1 MCDVY
6 DVIEASCSS
15 ADVIVSTVYDF
26 GGNNLGEG
34 VRRLAGEMLNF
45 GIQSGYEQ
53 GAVDIAPLAYSKGI
67 FDGWHQGYATG
78 NLNGFI
84 KGSLI
89 TAGSISVFGLAVWG
103 IKNLVKK
110 QNAKKAKNLKAKDL
124 ETVEVKSY
132 E

>member
-15 ADVIVSTVYDF
+15 ADVIVSMVYDF

-34 VRRLAGEMLNF
+34 IRRLAGEMLNI

-53 GAVDIAPLAYSKGI
+53 GAVDMAPLAYSEGI
-67 FDGWHQGYATG
+67 FDGYAAG
-78 NLNGFI
+78 NLNGVI
-84 KGSLI
+84 NGSLI

-110 QNAKKAKNLKAKDL
+110 QNAKKAKSLKAEDL